1 MADRNTLGPAD
12 LGAAQFGYLGPVLT
26 KMANSRRWAVVT
38 SDANQVIVQ
47 QAYPLQLL
55 QTTPIDLLNAA
66 RIAAQG
72 SAVKAYESAFMPAA
86 GADLTINLGTVRSFG
101 VRVRI
106 SDSPLEFKFGSYN
119 VKVKDGATVLGEIE
133 VLANKLPAEVI
144 ILGISNAG
152 GQATC
157 TTIVNPQVVVA
168 GSANG
173 SSTVTASTTVWAETL
188 NLRDVG
194 TVS

>member
-1 MADRNTLGPAD
+1 MNDNNMLGKADARSAS
-12 LGAAQFGYLGPVLT
+12 FGYLAPVFT
-26 KMANSRRWAVVT
+26 KLANTKRWAVPT
-38 SDANQVIVQ
+38 SDNNTIVVNQS
-47 QAYPLQLL
+47 YPLQLL
-55 QTTPIDLLNAA
+55 QSTPYELLTAA

-72 SAVKAYESAFMPAA
+72 SAVKAYETALMPAA
-86 GADLTINLGTVRSFG
+86 GADLTIDLGSVRSFG

-106 SDSPLEFKFGSYN
+106 TDS
-119 VKVKDGATVLGEIE
+119 
-133 VLANKLPAEVI
+133 VLAFKYGTYTVQLLDNTTVMGEVVVIANELPAEVI

-157 TTIVNPQVVVA
+157 TTIQNPQIKVI

-173 SSTVTASTTVWAETL
+173 SSTVTQSTSVWAETL

-194 TVS
+194 VVS